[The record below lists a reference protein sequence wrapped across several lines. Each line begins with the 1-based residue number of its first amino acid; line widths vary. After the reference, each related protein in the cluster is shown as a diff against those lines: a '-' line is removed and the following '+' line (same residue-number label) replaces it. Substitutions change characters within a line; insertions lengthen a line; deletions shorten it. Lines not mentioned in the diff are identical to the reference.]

1 MLSIL
6 QVFSHGH
13 HLQWKVL
20 SDCLC
25 LRTQGDG
32 HSCDLTTYQDAG
44 SDSAGSIT
52 SEDYMEIEANIYE
65 DSRHCVLPSDYNNQK
80 EEDGKL
86 WNFSGLPFAGL
97 D

>member
-6 QVFSHGH
+6 QVFSH
-13 HLQWKVL
+13 HLQWKM

-32 HSCDLTTYQDAG
+32 HSCDLATYQDAG
-44 SDSAGSIT
+44 SVDSAGSFT
-52 SEDYMEIEANIYE
+52 SKDYMEIEANIYE
-65 DSRHCVLPSDYNNQK
+65 DSCHCVLPSDYINQK

-86 WNFSGLPFAGL
+86 WNFSGLPFAGP